1 MESQRLQPSAEEIM
15 VGRMVQANEEAFFK
29 EQKQAVQEGR
39 GHVVWN
45 KHTNDWRGESFDSK
59 TRRRRSSISSI
70 SSREATPVKR
80 EPIPSPD
87 TSLDFDTKV
96 KVEDVP
102 VLAGSEL
109 DNRLRIPQKD
119 IANCKTEED
128 SDDEEEEEEEEEEV
142 YPDLDEVSE
151 DIEVEEVSMDD

>member
-1 MESQRLQPSAEEIM
+1 M
-15 VGRMVQANEEAFFK
+15 
-29 EQKQAVQEGR
+29 
-39 GHVVWN
+39 VWN
-45 KHTNDWRGESFDSK
+45 KHTNDWRVESFDSK

-80 EPIPSPD
+80 ETIPSPD

-128 SDDEEEEEEEEEEV
+128 SDDEEEEEEEEEEEV

-151 DIEVEEVSMDD
+151 DIEVEEVSMDDKDALNETAEATSFLMNNLEQEDYELNFDLS